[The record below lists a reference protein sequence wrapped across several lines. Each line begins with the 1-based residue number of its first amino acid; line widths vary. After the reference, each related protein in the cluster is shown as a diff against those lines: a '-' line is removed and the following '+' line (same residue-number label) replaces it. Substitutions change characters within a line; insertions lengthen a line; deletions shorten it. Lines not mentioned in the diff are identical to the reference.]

1 MPGRV
6 AAVLPQAISRFHAAG
21 PEVELKLDTATRVE
35 EMCRLPRNRCCMV
48 WWFVL
53 PSPLTPMPL
62 GIGFHMAMRTIVTG
76 PAWRP
81 YGLVDFSNPPRIR
94 LLARFY
100 NSDPHRE

>member
-1 MPGRV
+1 MEVLDHSDSNPGNLTHNGTPV
-6 AAVLPQAISRFHAAG
+6 QPAALA
-21 PEVELKLDTATRVE
+21 
-35 EMCRLPRNRCCMV
+35 MV

-81 YGLVDFSNPPRIR
+81 YGLVYFSNPPRIR

-100 NSDPHRE
+100 NSGPHRE